1 MISHNLRDAIKYAD
15 RIVMLDKGKVIL
27 DIPSK
32 NVTEE
37 ELHKIY
43 TRKINNSPISIA
55 I

>member
-15 RIVMLDKGKVIL
+15 RIVMLDKGKIIL

-37 ELHKIY
+37 ELSKIY
-43 TRKINNSPISIA
+43 IYKLNNSPISIA